1 MRRFFYQLLIMLT
14 LFQAADSAV
23 IYSTVNQRELSVGDR
38 VYFTVTAMVPKG
50 AAVVPPDPASS
61 FGSLVVKEW
70 NSKKSQLA
78 KADSISFDYVVT
90 TYKAE
95 NCTIPSLS
103 YMVENGP
110 DHDTLRTESIPLVVV
125 PLCRTDSAD
134 IMDLKAQQV
143 TGKQPLL
150 WLWLLLAA
158 VMLTVTVIAIRFFLR
173 KLKKA
178 PPTPPPIPPY
188 EEALRALAALDA
200 KQYPLKGM
208 IREYAFELSEIL
220 KRYIERRFGTN
231 AAEFTTE
238 EMLAWLGISPLD
250 KELKASMEWFFR
262 AADPVKFAKFL
273 PDRNIVGRFG
283 VEARGF
289 VEATKPPA
297 ESEKKNSG
305 ETSAASGGAP

>member
-1 MRRFFYQLLIMLT
+1 M
-14 LFQAADSAV
+14 
-23 IYSTVNQRELSVGDR
+23 G
-38 VYFTVTAMVPKG
+38 
-50 AAVVPPDPASS
+50 
-61 FGSLVVKEW
+61 
-70 NSKKSQLA
+70 
-78 KADSISFDYVVT
+78 
-90 TYKAE
+90 
-95 NCTIPSLS
+95 
-103 YMVENGP
+103 
-110 DHDTLRTESIPLVVV
+110 
-125 PLCRTDSAD
+125 
-134 IMDLKAQQV
+134 LKPQQV

-158 VMLTVTVIAIRFFLR
+158 TVIMVAIFAARYYLR
-173 KLKKA
+173 KLKKT
-178 PPTPPPIPPY
+178 PPPPPPIPPY
-188 EEALRALAALDA
+188 EEAIRALAALDA

-220 KRYIERRFGTN
+220 KRYIERRFGIN

-250 KELKASMEWFFR
+250 KEIKFSMEWFFR

-273 PDRNIVGRFG
+273 PNRNIVGRFG

-305 ETSAASGGAP
+305 EASAASGGAP